1 MKTTFLRGEMGMAVK
16 GITRVLLVL
25 FFMSPMWAY
34 ALGLG
39 EIKLRSSLEEPFDA
53 EIELTSASSSVL
65 QTLQVTLA
73 SSEDFSRVGIKPVP
87 AVKLLRFEVVR
98 KPGGG
103 AAVHVT
109 TPEPVHDPY
118 LNFLIEANWGRGRV
132 LREYTVLLDPPEL
145 AGEEAPVI
153 DAPSVAS
160 VDVPVPPAVPGVL
173 DVEPPPVAAV
183 VAEPELPP
191 VTGDTIV
198 DDSLIELDALPPV
211 EDEGLIEPES
221 LPEEVVEPEVIEPEL
236 LPEVAEPGLL
246 ESETLPPVAEEG
258 LIEPEPTPEEVV
270 EPESAPVPDS
280 FPDVGDVAVGSE
292 DAAGSVAPLSYSVG
306 RGDTLWS
313 IAEQMREGRSASV
326 YQVMMALFHNN
337 PSAFIDNN
345 VNNLKAGS
353 ILRVEDESEFSA
365 VSDATA
371 KSEFWQQYRAWQDYK
386 QMLAENIATQGDTLV
401 EAGPDV
407 ALSEKTYTAE
417 EVADLAEASTPVQEG
432 GQLTLVSPDEIES
445 VVPATETAGGDV
457 AGDTGET
464 AGISAKGVDE
474 LQAMRNEV
482 LAEIE
487 KSESGSA
494 QNQALREK
502 LAALEEQ
509 IASLQRVV
517 SVKDTELA
525 AMQQKA
531 AEEAAGSAGAEK
543 PVEEGLMAMLNR
555 SPQLMGI
562 LGGVIL
568 LLLAWLW
575 LMFRRRKNENEG
587 PAAVAGESGAVAVD
601 DESVFQMDD
610 DEDSDVLAQV
620 DAYVDAGKHEAA
632 VEVLTEAIKREPDNH
647 AYRYRLLDIHY
658 EMKNKEGFSREAEE
672 LFSLTGGS
680 DAARWG
686 KVVAM
691 GAVLLPAHALFA
703 SNSGLAEDDT
713 ALDDAL
719 SVESEAVDERAATS
733 DWDDIDLE
741 SALGESS
748 IEKDDKPEQVI
759 GKVLGDNP
767 DETSS
772 GEVVEGIG
780 KIDGEKASDDTWDL
794 AFDIDETDEASETF
808 FLEEEILGD
817 NGNEPDSSDGIEFS
831 LSDDTG
837 TKVAAAGAVAAG
849 VSAGGEVLEFARR
862 DEDSAGSEA
871 ETGQPIEPG
880 QQSELVSSAI
890 EGVEKEMSL
899 DDSVE
904 ITAEAGEE
912 LLELDDGAEIEE
924 QVFPTFSEYDAM
936 AEDDELLDDVDE
948 IGTKLDLA
956 RAYIDMGDAD
966 AARGMLDE
974 VKEEGDEGQKQ
985 EAAELLA
992 QINA

>member
-1 MKTTFLRGEMGMAVK
+1 MAVK

-39 EIKLRSSLEEPFDA
+39 EIKLRSSLEEHFDA

-65 QTLQVTLA
+65 QTLQVKLA

-191 VTGDTIV
+191 VTDDTLV
-198 DDSLIELDALPPV
+198 DDSLIERDVLPPV
-211 EDEGLIEPES
+211 EDEGLIEPEP
-221 LPEEVVEPEVIEPEL
+221 LLEEVIEPEVIEPEL

-246 ESETLPPVAEEG
+246 ESGTSPPVAEEG
-258 LIEPEPTPEEVV
+258 LIEPEPLPQETV
-270 EPESAPVPDS
+270 EPEPAPAPDA
-280 FPDVGDVAVGSE
+280 FPDVGNVAVGSE
-292 DAAGSVAPLSYSVG
+292 DAGESPAPLSYSVE

-313 IAEQMREGRSASV
+313 IAEQMRDGRSASV

-345 VNNLKAGS
+345 VNNLKAGA
-353 ILRVEDESEFSA
+353 ILRVEDEGEFSA

-401 EAGPDV
+401 EAGSDA
-407 ALSEKTYTAE
+407 ALSEKTYNAE
-417 EVADLAEASTPVQEG
+417 EVADLAEASTPEREG
-432 GQLTLVSPDEIES
+432 GQLTLVSPDE
-445 VVPATETAGGDV
+445 VETTASSAETVGGDI
-457 AGDTGET
+457 AET
-464 AGISAKGVDE
+464 AGISTKGVDE

-525 AMQQKA
+525 ALQQKVA
-531 AEEAAGSAGAEK
+531 GEAAMQPESAAAGQPA
-543 PVEEGLMAMLNR
+543 EEGLMAMLNR

-562 LGGVIL
+562 LGGVVL

-587 PAAVAGESGAVAVD
+587 PAAVGGESGAVVVD
-601 DESVFQMDD
+601 DEPVFQMED
-610 DEDSDVLAQV
+610 DEDDDVLARV
-620 DAYVDAGKHEAA
+620 DSYVDAGKHAAA
-632 VEVLTEAIKREPDNH
+632 VEVLTEAIKREPGNET
-647 AYRYRLLDIHY
+647 YRYRLLDIHY
-658 EMKNKEGFSREAEE
+658 EMKNKEGFLREAEE

-686 KVVAM
+686 KVTAM
-691 GAVLLPAHALFA
+691 GAALLPAHALFA
-703 SNSGLAEDDT
+703 SNSGLAEENT
-713 ALDDAL
+713 AFDDAL
-719 SVESEAVDERAATS
+719 YVGSDTVDEKAATS
-733 DWDDIDLE
+733 ESEWDDIDLE
-741 SALGESS
+741 SALDKSS
-748 IEKDDKPEQVI
+748 IEKSDEAEKLI
-759 GKVLGDNP
+759 GKVLDDNP
-767 DETSS
+767 DEIPPGGAEAAESI
-772 GEVVEGIG
+772 E

-794 AFDIDETDEASETF
+794 AFDMDETSETF
-808 FLEEEILGD
+808 LMEEDILGD
-817 NGNEPDSSDGIEFS
+817 KDKGSEPDSGDGIEFS
-831 LSDDTG
+831 LSGDAG
-837 TKVAAAGAVAAG
+837 TKLAAAAGAVATG
-849 VSAGGEVLEFARR
+849 VSAGGEVLEFSRR
-862 DEDSAGSEA
+862 EEDAAGA
-871 ETGQPIEPG
+871 ETDQSTESGQH
-880 QQSELVSSAI
+880 SESVSSAI
-890 EGVEKEMSL
+890 EGDGQDMLL
-899 DDSVE
+899 DDSGD
-904 ITAEAGEE
+904 IIAEADEE
-912 LLELDDGAEIEE
+912 LLELDDGPESERQA
-924 QVFPTFSEYDAM
+924 FPSFSEYDAM

-956 RAYIDMGDAD
+956 RAYIDMGDAE

-992 QINA
+992 QISA